1 MLIALTGATGFLG
14 RRLIPALIAEGH
26 SVRALTRRPQ
36 PPTDGV
42 TWIAGDL
49 SNAPALAELVDGAD
63 AVVHAAAALRGAC
76 HADFDVPNRLGT
88 RALVDAAKAGPAS
101 RFILVSSLAA
111 RAPALS
117 HYAASKHAA
126 EDVVTSAGLARWM
139 ILRPPAVYGPG
150 DTATLPFFKAVRHG
164 LAPRIGGGER
174 PFSLIHVDDLIS
186 AIIFLLK
193 TDEISNRLV
202 EIDDGR
208 ENGYTLPQLFGMI
221 GEALGKR
228 PLPLVVPVPLLGV
241 AARAGTAWCRLTG
254 TVPMFTVEKLR
265 ELTAPDWVTRG
276 PRLNEVGGWS
286 PSIPAAE
293 GLKATADW
301 YRAARWL

>member
-14 RRLIPALIAEGH
+14 RHLIPALIADGH

-36 PPTDGV
+36 PPMRGV

-49 SNAPALAELVDGAD
+49 SNTQALSDLVDGAD
-63 AVVHAAAALRGAC
+63 AVVHAAAALRGAR

-88 RALVDAAKAGPAS
+88 LALVEAAKAAS
-101 RFILVSSLAA
+101 VPRFIQVSSLAA
-111 RAPALS
+111 RAPDLS
-117 HYAASKHAA
+117 HYAASKRAA
-126 EDVVTSAGLARWM
+126 EEVLRTSGLPSWM
-139 ILRPPAVYGPG
+139 IVRPPAVYGPG
-150 DTATLPFFKAVRHG
+150 DTATLPFFKAVKRG

-193 TDEISNRLV
+193 TEEIANLLV
-202 EIDDGR
+202 EIDDGLKS
-208 ENGYTLPQLFGMI
+208 GYTLPHLFKMI
-221 GEALGKR
+221 ADALGKK
-228 PLPLVVPVPLLGV
+228 PLPLVVPLPVLRMV
-241 AARAGTAWCRLTG
+241 ARAGTAWCGLTG
-254 TVPMFTVEKLR
+254 KAPMFTVEKLR

-276 PRLNEVGGWS
+276 PRLNEVSGWAAA
-286 PSIPAAE
+286 IPAAE

-301 YRAARWL
+301 YLKERWL